1 MSVGTERAVKTVVF
15 PLPRVTI
22 PRRETLDARDGD
34 GFKLVRRRLIFDQA
48 MMAASLPK
56 RDPVISPTQPNASYR
71 GETSC

>member
-22 PRRETLDARDGD
+22 ARRETLDARDADGD

-48 MMAASLPK
+48 MMAASLPN
-56 RDPVISPTQPNASYR
+56 VIL
-71 GETSC
+71 